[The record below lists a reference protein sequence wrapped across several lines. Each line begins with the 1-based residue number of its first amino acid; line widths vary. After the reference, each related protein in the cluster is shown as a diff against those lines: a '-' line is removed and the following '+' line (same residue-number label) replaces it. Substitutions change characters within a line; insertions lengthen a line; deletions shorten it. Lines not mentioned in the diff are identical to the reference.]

1 VVRGLIFGIIW
12 GGLLTALLLAVIS
25 LLAPMPDPMSEVAP
39 PEPVAVVAPAMPEED
54 PTPTPQ
60 MSSPTIEDVPTLAET
75 TSAIVPA
82 TGNAESNL
90 ADVSDEN
97 ESVPEVSDNDQ
108 PVGEMSSTAAP
119 MVPDVDPTVDVG
131 GDTALPMGA
140 VDEDEVSVPED
151 EVSVPMVEA
160 DDSKTLAPDAP
171 LSEDTSIVTGRLP
184 TVSTG
189 DAGDDQSTAVSEEA
203 VVDDRPLMSIILIDT
218 GEYNIG
224 PEALA
229 SFPYPISFAIDP
241 LRDDALEAAERYRSE
256 GFELLIVADLPESG
270 DASLVDVALV
280 PTIDSIPGAVGILEG
295 TNGGLQGNMEL
306 AESVLKMVEDTGNGL
321 VLRPKGLNAA
331 QQQADGRDLPV
342 ETMFRD
348 FDASG
353 QNASVIRRFLDQAAF
368 KARQEGSVI
377 MVGRLRP
384 ATISALLLWGL
395 QDRASSVALTPISTI
410 WDR

>member
-1 VVRGLIFGIIW
+1 MVRGLIFGIIW
-12 GGLLTALLLAVIS
+12 GGLFTALLLAVIS

-108 PVGEMSSTAAP
+108 PVAEMTSTAAP
-119 MVPDVDPTVDVG
+119 MLPDVDPTVDVG
-131 GDTALPMGA
+131 GDTALPMG
-140 VDEDEVSVPED
+140 EMGKD
-151 EVSVPMVEA
+151 EVSVPMVGA

-189 DAGDDQSTAVSEEA
+189 GAGDGQSAAMTEEA

>member
-1 VVRGLIFGIIW
+1 MVRGLIFGIIW

-108 PVGEMSSTAAP
+108 PVGEMTSTAAP

-131 GDTALPMGA
+131 GATALPMGA
-140 VDEDEVSVPED
+140 VDEG
-151 EVSVPMVEA
+151 EVSVPMVGA

-189 DAGDDQSTAVSEEA
+189 DAGDDQAAAMTEEA

-395 QDRASSVALTPISTI
+395 QDRASSVALTPVSTI

>member
-1 VVRGLIFGIIW
+1 MVRGLIFGIIW
-12 GGLLTALLLAVIS
+12 GGLFTALLLAVIS

-108 PVGEMSSTAAP
+108 PVGEMTLTAAP

-131 GDTALPMGA
+131 GATALPMGA
-140 VDEDEVSVPED
+140 VDEG
-151 EVSVPMVEA
+151 EVSVPMVGA

-189 DAGDDQSTAVSEEA
+189 GAGDDQAAAVNEEA

>member
-39 PEPVAVVAPAMPEED
+39 PEPLAVVAPAMPEED

-97 ESVPEVSDNDQ
+97 ESVPEVTDNDQ

-131 GDTALPMGA
+131 GDTALPMG
-140 VDEDEVSVPED
+140 EMGEG
-151 EVSVPMVEA
+151 EVSVPMVGA

-189 DAGDDQSTAVSEEA
+189 DAGDDQAAAMTEEA

-218 GEYNIG
+218 GEFNIG

-368 KARQEGSVI
+368 KARQEESVI

-395 QDRASSVALTPISTI
+395 QDRASSVALTPITTI

>member
-1 VVRGLIFGIIW
+1 MVRGLIFGIIW
-12 GGLLTALLLAVIS
+12 GGLFTALLLAILS
-25 LLAPMPDPMSEVAP
+25 LLAPMPDPESEVMVS
-39 PEPVAVVAPAMPEED
+39 EPVVVAEATSPPTLPEED

-60 MSSPTIEDVPTLAET
+60 MSSPSIEDSPTLAET
-75 TSAIVPA
+75 TSAIVPS
-82 TGNAESNL
+82 TGSAESNL
-90 ADVSDEN
+90 ADVSDQN
-97 ESVPEVSDNDQ
+97 ESVPEVSDDDQ
-108 PVGEMSSTAAP
+108 PVVEMSTTAAP
-119 MVPDVDPTVDVG
+119 SEPSVDSGISVVLETAPPSPSVD
-131 GDTALPMGA
+131 DTESPAA
-140 VDEDEVSVPED
+140 SVPAE
-151 EVSVPMVEA
+151 E
-160 DDSKTLAPDAP
+160 SKTLAPDAP
-171 LSEDTSIVTGRLP
+171 LTEDTTIVTNRLP
-184 TVSTG
+184 TVSSG
-189 DAGDDQSTAVSEEA
+189 ASQDDSSADIAEDVAVS
-203 VVDDRPLMSIILIDT
+203 DDRPLMSIVLIDT

-241 LRDDALEAAERYRSE
+241 LREDALEAAERYRSK
-256 GFELLIVADLPESG
+256 GFELLIVSDLPESG
-270 DASLVDVALV
+270 DASLVDVALS
-280 PTIDSIPGAVGILEG
+280 PTIESIPGAIGVLEG

-306 AESVLKMVEDTGNGL
+306 AEAVLKMVEETGTGL

-342 ETMFRD
+342 ETLFRD

-395 QDRASSVALTPISTI
+395 QDRATSVALTPISTI
-410 WDR
+410 WEQ

>member
-1 VVRGLIFGIIW
+1 MVRGLIFGIIW

-90 ADVSDEN
+90 ADVSGEN

-108 PVGEMSSTAAP
+108 PVGEMTSTAAP

-131 GDTALPMGA
+131 GATALPMGA
-140 VDEDEVSVPED
+140 VDDD

-189 DAGDDQSTAVSEEA
+189 DAGDDQAAAMTEEA

-218 GEYNIG
+218 GEFNIG

>member
-1 VVRGLIFGIIW
+1 MVRGLIFGIIW

>member
-1 VVRGLIFGIIW
+1 MVCGLIFGIIW

-108 PVGEMSSTAAP
+108 PVGEMMSTAAP

-131 GDTALPMGA
+131 GDTALPMG
-140 VDEDEVSVPED
+140 EMGED
-151 EVSVPMVEA
+151 EVSVPMVGA

-189 DAGDDQSTAVSEEA
+189 DAGDDQSAAVSEEA

-218 GEYNIG
+218 GEFNIG

>member
-1 VVRGLIFGIIW
+1 MVRGLIFGIIW
-12 GGLLTALLLAVIS
+12 GGLFTALLLAVIS

-97 ESVPEVSDNDQ
+97 ESVPEVTDNDQ
-108 PVGEMSSTAAP
+108 PVGDMSSTAAP

-131 GDTALPMGA
+131 GDTALPMGEMG
-140 VDEDEVSVPED
+140 EDEVSVT
-151 EVSVPMVEA
+151 MVGA

-189 DAGDDQSTAVSEEA
+189 DAGDDQAAAMTEEA

-218 GEYNIG
+218 GEFNIG

-321 VLRPKGLNAA
+321 VLRPKVLNAA

-395 QDRASSVALTPISTI
+395 QDRASSVALTPITTI

>member
-12 GGLLTALLLAVIS
+12 GGLFTALLLAVIS
-25 LLAPMPDPMSEVAP
+25 LLAPMPDPMTEVAP

-140 VDEDEVSVPED
+140 VDEDEVSVP
-151 EVSVPMVEA
+151 MVEA

-184 TVSTG
+184 TVSSG
-189 DAGDDQSTAVSEEA
+189 DAGDDQSAAVSEEA

-218 GEYNIG
+218 GEFNIG
-224 PEALA
+224 PEALT

-395 QDRASSVALTPISTI
+395 QDRASSVALTPITTI

>member
-1 VVRGLIFGIIW
+1 MVRGLIFGIIW
-12 GGLLTALLLAVIS
+12 GGLFTALLLAVIS

-82 TGNAESNL
+82 TGNAEGNL

-108 PVGEMSSTAAP
+108 PVGEMTSTAAP

-131 GDTALPMGA
+131 GDTALPMGEMG
-140 VDEDEVSVPED
+140 EDEVSVT
-151 EVSVPMVEA
+151 MVGA

-171 LSEDTSIVTGRLP
+171 LTEDTSIVTGRLP

-189 DAGDDQSTAVSEEA
+189 DAGDDQAAAVSEEA